1 MSSGYR
7 KLYIAVIII
16 VILISTATI
25 SFSYFY
31 SNSKGKST
39 VTPESAYVGLS
50 LNVERVT
57 SDNTIGLLPTQ
68 DTNLQ
73 NALNGTTNGS
83 CVDEDGKGIC
93 QLYQITVTN
102 TGNVISTLSSKIELY
117 AVGENSKF
125 TNLKW
130 AEINS
135 ATDATPFGKV
145 HTMNDQNWKTSFVM
159 GPGSSSKF
167 YILIW
172 LSDTGKSQNNYDRG
186 NFAGTVQFNSTAGTG
201 ANATFIG

>member
-1 MSSGYR
+1 MGSIDAVPLVIAEQNGYFEEEGVDLDLQIFKAANDRDAALQAGELDGVLCDETAISIYQNSGIDM
-7 KLYIAVIII
+7 KI
-16 VILISTATI
+16 T
-25 SFSYFY
+25 
-31 SNSKGKST
+31 
-39 VTPESAYVGLS
+39 
-50 LNVERVT
+50 
-57 SDNTIGLLPTQ
+57 
-68 DTNLQ
+68 
-73 NALNGTTNGS
+73 GTTNGS